1 MELRYLSR
9 RACYALLL
17 AGLFAGM
24 GPQTLARAQTQTK
37 AEALYAEL
45 EKLSPDQRLKRLEE
59 GARAEGQLRLI
70 HSWNRELAEKHM
82 ALFKARYPFLKVS
95 MVILGSQDATERLLA
110 EATAGRHLTDVV
122 TIEVADIPAV
132 ASHVARYDTP
142 VISAL
147 LPQFQMM
154 ADKDKRYVPFYWTE
168 QGISYNTNLLKA
180 EDAPKTWDDLCKPAY
195 KGLVSYDP
203 PKVRFL
209 VGLYSFMG
217 EERLVKWLECVGKN
231 QPIIQRGMA
240 QRMNLMLAGD
250 HAIQGDNYLYYG
262 MKLRESNKAPFA
274 PVWSAEIFASPGV
287 GIINKNTPYP
297 HAAALFS
304 DWLLS
309 PESQRLTRD
318 EYRGSLTL
326 DHPYLPKDAKMVFV
340 PIVEKEVITRLLG
353 HWDRL
358 VTRAK

>member
-1 MELRYLSR
+1 MNTRIDKGATRL
-9 RACYALLL
+9 ALLVASML
-17 AGLFAGM
+17 VFAA
-24 GPQTLARAQTQTK
+24 PHAQAQTRV
-37 AEALYAEL
+37 ENLYAEI
-45 EKLSPDQRLKRLEE
+45 EKLPQEQRQKRLEE
-59 GARAEGQLRLI
+59 GARTEGQLRLI
-70 HSWNRELAEKHM
+70 HSWNRELSEKHM
-82 ALFKARYPFLKVS
+82 AVFKARYPFIKVS

-132 ASHVARYDTP
+132 VSHVARYDTP
-142 VISAL
+142 VVSAL

-154 ADKDKRYVPFYWTE
+154 IDKEKRYVPFYWTE
-168 QGISYNTNLLKA
+168 QGISYNTNLLKR

-195 KGLVSYDP
+195 KGIVSFDP

-217 EERLVKWLECVGKN
+217 EERLVRWLECIGKN
-231 QPIIQRGMA
+231 QPIVQRGMA

-250 HAIQGDNYLYYG
+250 HVIQGDNYLYYG
-262 MKLRESNKAPFA
+262 MKLRETNNAPFA

-287 GIINKNTPYP
+287 GIINKNTPNP
-297 HAAALFS
+297 HTAALFT

-309 PESQRLTRD
+309 SESQQLTRD

-340 PIVEKEVITRLLG
+340 PIVEKDIITRLLG

-358 VTRAK
+358 VTRVK

>member
-1 MELRYLSR
+1 MTFRINQGATR
-9 RACYALLL
+9 RAIL
-17 AGLFAGM
+17 AACMLAFGA
-24 GPQTLARAQTQTK
+24 PQAHAQTR
-37 AEALYAEL
+37 AESLYVEL
-45 EKLSPDQRLKRLEE
+45 EKLPADQRQKRLED

-70 HSWNRELAEKHM
+70 HSWNRELSEKHM
-82 ALFKARYPFLKVS
+82 AVFKARYPFVKIS

-132 ASHVARYDTP
+132 AAHVARYDTP
-142 VISAL
+142 VIKAL
-147 LPQFQMM
+147 LPQFQML
-154 ADKDKRYVPFYWTE
+154 ADKEKRYVPFYWTE
-168 QGISYNTNLLKA
+168 QGISYNTNLLKP

-195 KGLVSYDP
+195 KGIVSYDP

-209 VGLYSFMG
+209 VGLHSFMG

-231 QPIIQRGMA
+231 QPIVQRGMA

-262 MKLRESNKAPFA
+262 MKLRESNNAPFA
-274 PVWSAEIFASPGV
+274 PVWTAEIFASPGV

-297 HAAALFS
+297 HAAALFT

-309 PESQRLTRD
+309 AESQQLTRD

-340 PIVEKEVITRLLG
+340 PIVEKELITRLLG